1 MSPGR
6 PGPGAGRTNAKYG
19 LRVYLMLA
27 SAVLNGL
34 LVVALLWVV
43 GQVGI
48 RTLAEEAGIVEPRR
62 PAYDTYAAEQFD
74 GLPGAAVVVVGDSHA
89 QYGPWGEILDRP
101 VAVRGQAGA
110 LTAEVEHW
118 VAGTAMSG
126 QATIVLAGTN
136 DVLTGTPL
144 RQLRQDAERLYRATP
159 GRVLA
164 IGVPPLVGMED
175 QAAAA
180 NAVLQEAADAAGV
193 EWWDPTEALSSPGM
207 LRRDGVHLT
216 GRGYEAMRERIA
228 TLTDVSRSLVSDP

>member
-19 LRVYLMLA
+19 
-27 SAVLNGL
+27 
-34 LVVALLWVV
+34 
-43 GQVGI
+43 
-48 RTLAEEAGIVEPRR
+48 PR
-62 PAYDTYAAEQFD
+62 
-74 GLPGAAVVVVGDSHA
+74 S
-89 QYGPWGEILDRP
+89 EILDRP

-118 VAGTAMSG
+118 AAGTAMSG

-164 IGVPPLVGMED
+164 IGVPPLVDRED

-228 TLTDVSRSLVSDP
+228 TLTDVSRSLASDP